1 MPSVPIYGTEVFTY
15 PTTLDTNYIKHHQKE
30 VRTMPKNSK
39 SKRNPKK
46 SRDAVQPSTG
56 EGRISISKAGKPF
69 NEEER

>member
-1 MPSVPIYGTEVFTY
+1 
-15 PTTLDTNYIKHHQKE
+15 
-30 VRTMPKNSK
+30 MPKNSK